1 MNLHRFLLLA
11 LLVSCVS
18 GARALA
24 EEEESAVEQQMK
36 IMGRSM
42 KKLSMLLAD
51 PAEKDAS
58 LEVIARIRK
67 AVAESR
73 NLEPS
78 GAEERQGEERE
89 AYMKTYLKG
98 LDELDEKFAEMEKA
112 VGDGDAAAAQKAF
125 DEANVLKKSY
135 HSDLR

>member
-67 AVAESR
+67 AVVESR
-73 NLEPS
+73 NFEPS
-78 GAEERQGEERE
+78 GAEERQGEECE

>member
-1 MNLHRFLLLA
+1 MNLHRLILFVLFSSCLLGTR
-11 LLVSCVS
+11 VM
-18 GARALA
+18 A
-24 EEEESAVEQQMK
+24 EEEESAVDQQMK
-36 IMGRSM
+36 VMGRGM
-42 KKLSMLLAD
+42 KKLSTQLAD

-58 LEVIARIRK
+58 LEAIARIRK
-67 AVAESR
+67 AVVDSR
-73 NLEPS
+73 NLQPS

-125 DEANVLKKSY
+125 DEANVLKKRY

>member
-1 MNLHRFLLLA
+1 MNLHRLLLLVLFSSS
-11 LLVSCVS
+11 LLGTRVM
-18 GARALA
+18 A
-24 EEEESAVEQQMK
+24 EEEESAVDQQMK
-36 IMGRSM
+36 IMGRGM
-42 KKLSMLLAD
+42 KKLSTQLAD

-58 LEVIARIRK
+58 LEAIARIRK
-67 AVAESR
+67 AVVDSR
-73 NLEPS
+73 NLQPS

-112 VGDGDAAAAQKAF
+112 VGDGDATAAQKAF
-125 DEANVLKKSY
+125 DEANVLKKRY